1 MQKLKSIIVEND
13 PKSLSLLLSLISDY
27 CPEIQ
32 VLSTATNIQDAT
44 KQILNQQPDLIFL
57 DLELDDGL
65 GFDVLYQIPG
75 KSFKTIVTSGFSQ
88 YALDAFKFEVAHY
101 LLKPVCIKDLRV
113 AIDRI
118 LTHDNEDR
126 THNAIKE
133 TRENKTF
140 SQKKIQV
147 STNEGIKL
155 IKLNE
160 IEFLEADGSYTI
172 FHFIDKCSMLT
183 SKHLKSFVS
192 LLSGDNFYRVGRSYI
207 INLDCI
213 KIFNKQSGG
222 KISMGSGSTIIIPRR
237 KKDEFLEYL
246 NTYLDD
252 LK

>member
-88 YALDAFKFEVAHY
+88 YALDAFKLEVAHY

-118 LTHDNEDR
+118 LIHDHEDR
-126 THNAIKE
+126 TLNAIKE
-133 TRENKTF
+133 TRENNTF

-213 KIFNKQSGG
+213 KIYNKQSGG

-246 NTYLDD
+246 NTYLDK